1 MNVFQ
6 LIDDDWW
13 SICSPMSKQSQYMSK
28 QVDYCPERM
37 QQHCCLLRNVISG
50 FKVFIEV
57 SRFNQSFMN
66 FRMCVFLAF
75 LLVWLI
81 CQDLKYVCIV
91 FTKMWLK
98 IWLLQTT
105 FWARSQFKFFSE
117 IFAQILYSWEN
128 ASVWSVLILDID
140 SMQDICTIVLAQSWS
155 KRFFFNSLVSIPL

>member
-13 SICSPMSKQSQYMSK
+13 SICSPVSKQSQYMSN

-37 QQHCCLLRNVISG
+37 QQYCCLLRNVLSG

-81 CQDLKYVCIV
+81 CQDLKYVLYSLRCDSRFGSYKLHFEQV
-91 FTKMWLK
+91 PSSSF
-98 IWLLQTT
+98 
-105 FWARSQFKFFSE
+105 SQKFLRKFFT
-117 IFAQILYSWEN
+117 LGK
-128 ASVWSVLILDID
+128 
-140 SMQDICTIVLAQSWS
+140 T
-155 KRFFFNSLVSIPL
+155 LVCGLF